1 MGKCPSLV
9 VRTFEDFCYPQCY
22 PDEICCQAYI
32 IFDFMARTKRF
43 RTPAP
48 EIESLVCYVDSP
60 TTRLS
65 GVVIAVITRR
75 SGGGVSTVQQYLKPG
90 LIDELQLAIAPVA
103 LGRGEVMVAGI
114 DLPALGFRVTEH
126 ARDAYRA

>member
-1 MGKCPSLV
+1 VAS
-9 VRTFEDFCYPQCY
+9 RQ
-22 PDEICCQAYI
+22 
-32 IFDFMARTKRF
+32 
-43 RTPAP
+43 
-48 EIESLVCYVDSP
+48 
-60 TTRLS
+60 
-65 GVVIAVITRR
+65 
-75 SGGGVSTVQQYLKPG
+75 QQYLKPG